1 MLPLFRALHI
11 IELYRSA
18 LRNKIP
24 NTTGGFMNKKFL
36 YSPLSIKSI
45 GENGVFSG
53 YASVFNIVDKQND
66 LILPGAFKEN
76 LNRNKIKLLWQHNPD
91 EPIGSI
97 IDIYENDVGL
107 YITAHLLLGIQKAE
121 EVYLM
126 LKTGTINGLSIGYI
140 PIEYDVDHKSGARV
154 LKQVELWKVSL
165 VTFPANL
172 AAQVINV
179 KNQNNEQGVLAR
191 AIEKANAVLADMYIS
206 A

>member
-1 MLPLFRALHI
+1 MLPPFRALHI

-45 GENGVFSG
+45 EENGVFSG
-53 YASVFNIVDKQND
+53 YA
-66 LILPGAFKEN
+66 
-76 LNRNKIKLLWQHNPD
+76 
-91 EPIGSI
+91 SI

-154 LKQVELWKVSL
+154 LKQVELWEVSL

-179 KNQNNEQGVLAR
+179 KNQNNEQEVLAR

>member
-1 MLPLFRALHI
+1 MLPPFRALHI

-45 GENGVFSG
+45 EENGVFSG
-53 YASVFNIVDKQND
+53 YA
-66 LILPGAFKEN
+66 
-76 LNRNKIKLLWQHNPD
+76 
-91 EPIGSI
+91 SI

-140 PIEYDVDHKSGARV
+140 PIEYDVDRS
-154 LKQVELWKVSL
+154 
-165 VTFPANL
+165 
-172 AAQVINV
+172 
-179 KNQNNEQGVLAR
+179 
-191 AIEKANAVLADMYIS
+191 
-206 A
+206 

>member
-1 MLPLFRALHI
+1 
-11 IELYRSA
+11 
-18 LRNKIP
+18 
-24 NTTGGFMNKKFL
+24 MNKKFL

-53 YASVFNIVDKQND
+53 YASVFNIIDKQND

-76 LNRNKIKLLWQHNPD
+76 LNRNKIKLLWQDNPD

-97 IDIYENDVGL
+97 IDIYE
-107 YITAHLLLGIQKAE
+107 
-121 EVYLM
+121 
-126 LKTGTINGLSIGYI
+126 
-140 PIEYDVDHKSGARV
+140 VDHKSGARV
-154 LKQVELWKVSL
+154 LKQVELWEVSL

-179 KNQNNEQGVLAR
+179 KNQNNEQEVLAR

>member
-1 MLPLFRALHI
+1 
-11 IELYRSA
+11 
-18 LRNKIP
+18 
-24 NTTGGFMNKKFL
+24 MNKKFL

-107 YITAHLLLGIQKAE
+107 YIIAHLLLGIQKAE

-126 LKTGTINGLSIGYI
+126 LKTGAINGLSIGYI

-154 LKQVELWKVSL
+154 LKQVELWEVSL

-179 KNQNNEQGVLAR
+179 KNQNNEQEMLAR
-191 AIEKANAVLADMYIS
+191 AIEKANAVLTNTCIS
-206 A
+206 AYS

>member
-1 MLPLFRALHI
+1 
-11 IELYRSA
+11 
-18 LRNKIP
+18 
-24 NTTGGFMNKKFL
+24 MNKKFL

-45 GENGVFSG
+45 EENGVFFG

-76 LNRNKIKLLWQHNPD
+76 LNRNKIKLLWQHNPG

-97 IDIYENDVGL
+97 IDICENDVGL
-107 YITAHLLLGIQKAE
+107 YITAHLLLGIQKAKE
-121 EVYLM
+121 AYLM
-126 LKTGTINGLSIGYI
+126 LKTGVINGLSIGYI

-154 LKQVELWKVSL
+154 LKQVELWEVSL

-179 KNQNNEQGVLAR
+179 KNQNNEQEMLAR
-191 AIEKANAVLADMYIS
+191 VIEKANAVLTNTCIS

>member
-1 MLPLFRALHI
+1 M
-11 IELYRSA
+11 
-18 LRNKIP
+18 
-24 NTTGGFMNKKFL
+24 
-36 YSPLSIKSI
+36 
-45 GENGVFSG
+45 
-53 YASVFNIVDKQND
+53 
-66 LILPGAFKEN
+66 PGAFKEN

-126 LKTGTINGLSIGYI
+126 LKTGAINGLSIGYI

-154 LKQVELWKVSL
+154 LKQVELWEVSL